1 MTQKMKKPLN
11 TCNKTYKFLY
21 IKNTLNA
28 INNIPKPN
36 FLVYLALKSELSGIT
51 HTCNSST
58 DTLNVFNARLKKD
71 NTQKVKFENNYNYI
85 GKPRHYP
92 PANKE

>member
-1 MTQKMKKPLN
+1 MKNFLITYN
-11 TCNKTYKFLY
+11 TNKLLY
-21 IKNTLNA
+21 VKNTLNA

-36 FLVYLALKSELSGIT
+36 FLVCLGLISELSGLT
-51 HTCNSST
+51 NVYNSST
-58 DTLNVFNARLKKD
+58 NILNVFNARSKKS
-71 NTQKVKFENNYNYI
+71 NTQKLKLENNYNYI